1 VAGHWWSQRR
11 WSVRTR
17 VSLAATA
24 SGAVLMVACL
34 IAFALI
40 TRAAETNTLHRHGL
54 TALDRVVDE
63 VKSGE
68 LPSPLPVTVPGYYLL
83 QVVDSSG
90 KVLAASIALRG
101 APSIT
106 QGSPISQK
114 NPPLSRP
121 TGSTLNLPGNGGKFY
136 SVKVRMPS
144 KWGQVDVYAVAP
156 LPESDDDTLRNLLI
170 GLIPALVLLLGAIVW
185 WSVGRALRPVA
196 LIGDELAA
204 ISGQALSRRV
214 TVPQTRDEIYRMAVA
229 VNATLER
236 LEGYFVRQRQFLDD
250 ASHEMRSPLAGL
262 LTRLEV
268 AVASPE
274 DEDWPSVAA
283 GALADA
289 ERLVRT
295 TGEMLQ
301 LARLDAAGGTPP
313 VLEPVELAAVAAEEA
328 ARPRRLPVHL
338 DLRPVTV
345 VGDRESL
352 RRLLANLLDNA
363 SRHGDSQILL
373 SVAATDGE
381 AIVEV
386 MDDGR
391 GIAAEDRERVFER
404 FVRLPESRARDK
416 GGTGLGLAIAQEIAM
431 AHQGSLKIE
440 DSPQGWGAR
449 FVLRLKSTD

>member
-1 VAGHWWSQRR
+1 VTGHWWSRRR

-24 SGAVLMVACL
+24 SGAILMVACL
-34 IAFALI
+34 IAFDLI
-40 TRAAETNTLHRHGL
+40 TRAAEVNTLHRHGL
-54 TALDRVVDE
+54 TALDSVVTS

-83 QVVDSSG
+83 QVVDASD

-101 APSIT
+101 APPIT
-106 QGSPISQK
+106 QGSPTFQK
-114 NPPLSRP
+114 NRPISRP
-121 TGSTLNLPGNGGKFY
+121 TGSILNLPGNGGRFY

-156 LPESDDDTLRNLLI
+156 IAETDDDTLRNLLL
-170 GLIPALVLLLGAIVW
+170 GLTLPLVLLLGAIVW

-196 LIGDELAA
+196 LIGDELSA

-214 TVPQTRDEIYRMAVA
+214 TVPQTSDEIYRLALA

-236 LEGYFVRQRQFLDD
+236 LEGSFIRQRQFLDD
-250 ASHEMRSPLAGL
+250 ASHEVRNPLAGL

-268 AVASPE
+268 AVAAPE
-274 DEDWPSVAA
+274 DEDWPTVAA

-289 ERLVRT
+289 ERLART

-301 LARLDAAGGTPP
+301 LARLDASGGTPP

-345 VGDRESL
+345 LGDRESL

-363 SRHGDSQILL
+363 ARHGDSQIML
-373 SVAATDGE
+373 SVAATDTE
-381 AIVEV
+381 AVVEI
-386 MDDGR
+386 MDDGA

-404 FVRLPESRARDK
+404 FVRLPESRAKDK
-416 GGTGLGLAIAQEIAM
+416 GGTGLGLAIAQEIAF
-431 AHQGSLKIE
+431 AHQGSLKVE
-440 DSPQGWGAR
+440 ESPPDWGAR